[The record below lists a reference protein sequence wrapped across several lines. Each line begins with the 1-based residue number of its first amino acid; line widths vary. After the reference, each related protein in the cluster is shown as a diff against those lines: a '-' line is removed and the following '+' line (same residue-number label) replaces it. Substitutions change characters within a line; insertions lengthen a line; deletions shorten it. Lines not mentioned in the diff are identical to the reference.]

1 LKKLLLLLQT
11 LRYLTPTQ
19 VVYQLWY
26 RLKSRFLN
34 INSYQRYAA
43 HTVMPLHTTQPALL
57 TVSGKC
63 AEGKTF
69 NFLNQVHTFQGAIDW
84 NFNSNGKLW
93 NYNLQYFD
101 YLFENSLEKK
111 TKEALLL
118 SFAEQLLNGTIKPE
132 PYPVSLRLIN
142 WIVYCSETGFQNEA
156 VDKALKLQVHYLE
169 NNLEFHIQAN
179 HLLEN
184 YLSLAVAALYL
195 QDEQLAAKAWKGL
208 QRQLQE
214 QVLKDEGH
222 YECSPMYHSI
232 IVSRLLLL
240 LDILKNNQYSFFDIA
255 MLENIAAKMLGWLE
269 AFCFNNKKWA
279 HCNDAT
285 EGIVID
291 APTLFN
297 VAAAMKIP
305 VAAVSLSA
313 SGYRRLSN
321 TKFDV
326 LFDAGDIIPAYQ
338 PGHAHSDMLQVVMNI
353 NNQPFLVDRG
363 TSTYEANALRL
374 QERSTSAH
382 NTVTINN
389 NNQSAV
395 WSSFRVARRAKILSV
410 TSSMKHCQ
418 AAHDGYLSKGVV
430 HERSIHIEENRFEII
445 DTLKVSK
452 AAITAEAHFHFDH
465 SVKPVV
471 NSNMVNTNKGV
482 AISFSGHQSIELFP
496 YQQALGFNKRV
507 ESYKLVVRFSHQL
520 LTQFEA
526 A

>member
-1 LKKLLLLLQT
+1 M
-11 LRYLTPTQ
+11 
-19 VVYQLWY
+19 YQLWY
-26 RLKSRFLN
+26 RVKTKFLN
-34 INSYQRYAA
+34 INRYGLYSK
-43 HTVMPLHTTQPALL
+43 HPVMPLHTTQQQLL
-57 TVSGKC
+57 ISHGTCSNGKS
-63 AEGKTF
+63 F
-69 NFLNQVHTFQGAIDW
+69 NFLNSTHVFEQTVDW
-84 NFNSNGKLW
+84 NFNGNGKLW

-101 YLFENSLEKK
+101 YLFEP
-111 TKEALLL
+111 LLNEPIKQQL
-118 SFAEQLLNGTIKPE
+118 IIDFATQLLQNKVKPE
-132 PYPVSLRLIN
+132 PYPVSLRLMN
-142 WIVYCSETGFQNEA
+142 WIIYTSQSGLSNPVVE
-156 VDKALKLQVHYLE
+156 KALKLQVHYLE
-169 NNLEFHIQAN
+169 NNLEHHIQAN

-184 YLSLAVAALYL
+184 YFSLSVAALYL
-195 QDEQLAAKAWKGL
+195 QDAKLTKKAWLGL
-208 QRQLQE
+208 QKQLQE
-214 QVLKDEGH
+214 QVLNDGAH

-232 IVSRLLLL
+232 ILSRLLLL
-240 LDILKNNQYSFFDIA
+240 LDILKNNKYSFFEIE
-255 MLENIAAKMLGWLE
+255 MLENIAAKMLGWLQ
-269 AFCFNNKKWA
+269 AFCFNNKSWA

-291 APTLFN
+291 TPTLFN

-338 PGHAHSDMLQVVMNI
+338 PGHAHSDMLQVVINI
-353 NNQPFLVDRG
+353 NDQPFLVDRG
-363 TSTYEANALRL
+363 TSTYEANTLRL

-410 TSSMKHCQ
+410 ASSMKQCK
-418 AAHDGYLSKGVV
+418 AAHNGYLYKGVV
-430 HERSIHIEENRFEII
+430 HERSIHIAENRFEII
-445 DTLKVSK
+445 DILRGSK
-452 AAITAEAHFHFDH
+452 ANLTAEAHFHFDH

-471 NSNMVNTNKGV
+471 NTNMVNTNKGV
-482 AISFSGHQSIELFP
+482 AVLFSGHQSIELFS

-507 ESYKLVVRFSHQL
+507 ESYKLVVRFNQQL
-520 LTQFEA
+520 ITQFEA